1 MVVKSATKK
10 RLMDLGLH
18 EAYAHLWAND
28 IRMDELVQMNLE
40 ETMKHLYRHD
50 VRLQELLVA
59 FEPQVTIYPPPPYK
73 AVEKLTYISFCRWGP
88 ASYPHT
94 NTNLLRDKD
103 ETFINYISNFIEGV
117 KVREGE
123 WRVLHPLDGTKDVMM
138 DRWGAKKNSRKI
150 INWNT
155 LPWGGEK

>member
-1 MVVKSATKK
+1 MVAATKA

-18 EAYAHLWAND
+18 EGYAQLWAND

-50 VRLQELLVA
+50 VRLQKLLLLR
-59 FEPQVTIYPPPPYK
+59 P
-73 AVEKLTYISFCRWGP
+73 EKLTYNSFCRWGP

-94 NTNLLRDKD
+94 NTKLLRVKVREGDKD

-123 WRVLHPLDGTKDVMM
+123 WRVLHPFDGTKDVMM
-138 DRWGAKKNSRKI
+138 DRWGAKKVSRKM

-155 LPWGGEK
+155 LSWGGEK